1 MLSKSGSFSTQ
12 DLKSRQLKKTSKFQ
26 QDFQTEEN
34 HEVLHNYLTDSQ
46 IKETQSKQRLYQLKR
61 ENEALKEQLEELN
74 SQQRKLEVAKDV
86 NQRYFKK
93 NEIEIFS
100 LKKPLEEN
108 FYITDAINS
117 TDSHESLRKK
127 TKEIITENRKEIDQL
142 ILNIPEINLPSELT
156 QQTLGKLL
164 ELLKGQV
171 EIYKEDM
178 IQKEAAYRHMQDRYM
193 NEFDQ
198 NSAQHKEIQG
208 KIEELSED
216 KKADMLRKYA
226 LERRIAYLEADVEL
240 GAGYVNAQKLALSA
254 AKEVSLKI
262 QKSDTTKS
270 LNALSS
276 KIQRKIAA
284 TKPI

>member
-12 DLKSRQLKKTSKFQ
+12 DLKSRFNKKPSKFQ
-26 QDFQTEEN
+26 QDFQTEDN
-34 HEVLHNYLTDSQ
+34 PEVLNQYLTDSQ

-61 ENEALKEQLEELN
+61 ENDALREQLEELN
-74 SQQRKLEVAKDV
+74 TQQRKLEVSKDV
-86 NQRYFKK
+86 NQKYFKK
-93 NEIEIFS
+93 NEVEIFS

-108 FYITDAINS
+108 ILITDAINS
-117 TDSHESLRKK
+117 TDCQESLRKK
-127 TKEIITENRKEIDQL
+127 TKEIIEENRKEIDQF
-142 ILNIPEINLPSELT
+142 IETIPEIKLPDSPLDLT
-156 QQTLGKLL
+156 MSKLL
-164 ELLKGQV
+164 ELLKGQI
-171 EIYKEDM
+171 EIYREDLL
-178 IQKEAAYRHMQDRYM
+178 QKEVAYRHMQDRYM

-198 NSAQHKEIQG
+198 SSGQHREIQL
-208 KIEELSED
+208 KIEELSQD

-254 AKEVSLKI
+254 AKEVSMKI

-270 LNALSS
+270 LTALSS
-276 KIQRKIAA
+276 KIQRKIAS

>member
-34 HEVLHNYLTDSQ
+34 PEVLHNYLTDSQ

>member
-198 NSAQHKEIQG
+198 SSAQHKEIQG